1 MSIKFIVGARSKFL
15 AGIGRKIW
23 ADTKVEVQKMA
34 NVGIR
39 VPLPLIK
46 TFKLFLI
53 SLSLLIKERLWQIYG
68 LGI

>member
-1 MSIKFIVGARSKFL
+1 MSIKFIVRARSKSL
-15 AGIGRKIW
+15 AEMGRKIW

-34 NVGIR
+34 NVGIK

-53 SLSLLIKERLWQIYG
+53 NLPLPIKERLWQVYSLAI
-68 LGI
+68 